1 MNTRLRAREGEY
13 DMIHMIQNAKDQA
26 ARLTLAAY
34 AAAAAAGELPQA
46 EITTVPVEIPKD
58 TANGD
63 FTSTFAM
70 ACARQLKRPPRKIAE
85 ALLAHLDLDGSYFT
99 SAEIAGPGFLNFRL
113 GKTWYHDVMSAVET
127 EGENYGSANALHGQ
141 KIMVEFVSANP
152 TGPMH
157 MGNARGGVL
166 GDTLASVLSFCGAD
180 VSREFYVNDAGHQ
193 IDKFARSIEVRYLQ
207 LIHGEDSIAF
217 PEDGYQGGDIK
228 DLAKAYYDLHGEELL
243 NASEA
248 ERQEKLA
255 QFGLSVNLPKM
266 KTDLAR
272 YKIHY
277 DTWFYESSLHESGYV
292 AETVQILTDRGWTY
306 EKDGALWLR
315 TADIIR
321 ENLLKA
327 GKKPADVEKLD
338 LKDDVLRRAN
348 GFYTYFAADI
358 AYHRNKFAVRGFDR
372 VINIWGA
379 DHHGH
384 VARLKGALD
393 ALGLDGTNRLD
404 IVLMQLVKLL
414 RDGEVVRMS
423 KRTGKAISLS
433 DLLDEVPVDAAR
445 WFFNA
450 KPDTQMEFD
459 LGLAVREDSEN
470 PIYYVEYA
478 HARICSLLRALES
491 EGMRVPAMADVDMAL
506 LGQETELALIKQL
519 SAFCEEIKLAA
530 RDYDPSHINRY
541 LQELAGCFHRFYNAC
556 RIKGEEPALAAARLK
571 LADCTRVVLRNGLR
585 LIGVEAPEKM

>member
-1 MNTRLRAREGEY
+1 
-13 DMIHMIQNAKDQA
+13 MINMVQNAKDQA
-26 ARLTLAAY
+26 AALAMAAY
-34 AAAAAAGELPQA
+34 QAAVADGTLPAAEVKTA
-46 EITTVPVEIPKD
+46 PVEIPKD

-63 FTSTFAM
+63 FTTTFAL
-70 ACARQLKRPPRKIAE
+70 AASKALRQPPRNIAQ
-85 ALLAHLDLDGSYFT
+85 ALLDHMDLTGSCFA

-113 GKTWYHDVMSAVET
+113 NDSWYAAVCEAVEA
-127 EGENYGSANALHGQ
+127 EGTAYGTNDGLKGQ

-166 GDTLASVLSFCGAD
+166 GDTLASVLTACGAD
-180 VSREFYVNDAGHQ
+180 VTREFYVNDAGHQ
-193 IDKFARSIEVRYLQ
+193 IDKFAHSIEARYLQ
-207 LIHGEDSIAF
+207 IIQGEENVPF
-217 PEDGYQGGDIK
+217 PEDGYQGEDIK
-228 DLAKAYYDLHGEELL
+228 DLARAYYEENGDKLVS
-243 NASEA
+243 APEQ
-248 ERQEKLA
+248 ERLDTLA

-266 KTDLAR
+266 KTDLER

-277 DTWFYESSLHESGYV
+277 DNWFYESALHESGYV
-292 AETVQILTDRGWTY
+292 KETVDLLTERGWTY

-315 TADIIR
+315 TADILR
-321 ENLLKA
+321 DHFRKQ
-327 GKKPADVEKLD
+327 GKKEADIEKLD

-358 AYHRNKFAVRGFDR
+358 AYHRNKFAVRGFDK

-384 VARLKGALD
+384 VARLKGAMD

-433 DLLDEVPVDAAR
+433 DLLDEVSVDAAR
-445 WFFNA
+445 WYFNA

-478 HARICSLLRALES
+478 HARICSLLRTLGEENVS
-491 EGMRVPAMADVDMAL
+491 VPAQADVDMSLLTGEAERAL
-506 LGQETELALIKQL
+506 LKQIAQF
-519 SAFCEEIKLAA
+519 SEVIKLAA
-530 RDYDPSHINRY
+530 RDYDPSYINRY
-541 LQELAGCFHRFYNAC
+541 LQELAACFHRFYTAC
-556 RIKGEEPALAAARLK
+556 RIKGEEAAVRDARLK
-571 LADCTRVVLRNGLR
+571 LADDTRIVLRNGLK

>member
-1 MNTRLRAREGEY
+1 
-13 DMIHMIQNAKDQA
+13 MINMVQNAKDQA
-26 ARLTLAAY
+26 AALAMAAY
-34 AAAAAAGELPQA
+34 QAAVADGTLPAAEVKTA
-46 EITTVPVEIPKD
+46 PVEIPKD

-63 FTSTFAM
+63 FTTTFAL
-70 ACARQLKRPPRKIAE
+70 AASKALRQPPRNIAQ
-85 ALLAHLDLDGSYFT
+85 ALLDHMDLTGSYFA

-113 GKTWYHDVMSAVET
+113 NDSWYAAVCEAVEA
-127 EGENYGSANALHGQ
+127 EGTAYGTNDGLKGQ

-166 GDTLASVLSFCGAD
+166 GDTLASVLTACGAD
-180 VSREFYVNDAGHQ
+180 VTREFYVNDAGHQ
-193 IDKFARSIEVRYLQ
+193 IDKFAHSIEARYLQ
-207 LIHGEDSIAF
+207 IIQGEENVPF
-217 PEDGYQGGDIK
+217 PEDGYQGEDIK
-228 DLAKAYYDLHGEELL
+228 DLARAYYEENGDKLVDVP
-243 NASEA
+243 EQ
-248 ERQEKLA
+248 ERLDTLA

-266 KTDLAR
+266 KTDLER

-277 DTWFYESSLHESGYV
+277 DNWFYESALHESGYV
-292 AETVQILTDRGWTY
+292 KETVDLLTERGWTY

-315 TADIIR
+315 TADILR
-321 ENLLKA
+321 DHFRKQ
-327 GKKPADVEKLD
+327 GKKEADIEKLD

-393 ALGLDGTNRLD
+393 AIGLDGDKLD

-433 DLLDEVPVDAAR
+433 DLLDEVSVDAAR
-445 WFFNA
+445 WYFNA

-478 HARICSLLRALES
+478 HARICSLLRTLGEENVS
-491 EGMRVPAMADVDMAL
+491 VPAQADVDMSLLTGEAERAL
-506 LGQETELALIKQL
+506 LKQIAQF
-519 SAFCEEIKLAA
+519 SEVIKLAA
-530 RDYDPSHINRY
+530 RDYDPSYINRY
-541 LQELAGCFHRFYNAC
+541 LQELAGCFHRFYTAC
-556 RIKGEEPALAAARLK
+556 RIRGEEATVRDARLK
-571 LADCTRVVLRNGLR
+571 LADDTRIVLRNGLK

>member
-1 MNTRLRAREGEY
+1 MKRARRAREGENT
-13 DMIHMIQNAKDQA
+13 MIHMIQNAKDQA

-46 EITTVPVEIPKD
+46 EITTAPVEIPKD

-63 FTSTFAM
+63 FTSTVAM
-70 ACARQLKRPPRKIAE
+70 ACARQLKLPPRKIAE
-85 ALLAHLDLDGSYFT
+85 ALLPHLDLSGSYFT

-113 GKTWYHDVMSAVET
+113 GKTWFRDVLSAVES
-127 EGENYGSANALHGQ
+127 EGENYGSADILHGE

-166 GDTLASVLSFCGAD
+166 GDTLASVLTACGAD
-180 VSREFYVNDAGHQ
+180 VTREFYVNDAGHQ
-193 IDKFARSIEVRYLQ
+193 IDKFAHSIEARYLQ
-207 LIHGEDSIAF
+207 LIKGEDAVPF
-217 PEDGYQGGDIK
+217 PEDGYQGGDIR
-228 DLAKAYYDLHGEELL
+228 DLAQAYYDQNGEKLL
-243 NASEA
+243 NVPEE
-248 ERQEKLA
+248 ERQAELA
-255 QFGLSVNLPKM
+255 QYGLSVNLPKM
-266 KTDLAR
+266 KTDLQR
-272 YKIHY
+272 YKINY
-277 DTWFYESSLHESGYV
+277 DNWFYESTLHESGYV
-292 AETVQILTDRGWTY
+292 AETVDLLTERGWTY

-315 TADIIR
+315 TADIMR

-327 GKKPADVEKLD
+327 GKKEKDIEKLD

-358 AYHRNKFAVRGFDR
+358 AYHRNKFAVRGFDK
-372 VINIWGA
+372 VINVWGA

-393 ALGLDGTNRLD
+393 ALGLDGSGKLD

-433 DLLDEVPVDAAR
+433 DLLDEVSVDAAR
-445 WFFNA
+445 WYFNA
-450 KPDTQMEFD
+450 KPDTQMDFD

-478 HARICSLLRALES
+478 HARICSLLRAMEA
-491 EGMRVPAMADVDMAL
+491 EGVTVPAQSGVDMSL
-506 LGQETELALIKQL
+506 LSGETEVALIKQI
-519 SAFCEEIKLAA
+519 SQFCEEIRLAA

-556 RIKGEEPALAAARLK
+556 RIKGEEPAVQAARLK
-571 LADCTRVVLRNGLR
+571 LADDTRVVLRNGLK
-585 LIGVEAPEKM
+585 LIGVDAPEKM

>member
-1 MNTRLRAREGEY
+1 
-13 DMIHMIQNAKDQA
+13 MINMVQNAKDQA
-26 ARLTLAAY
+26 AALAMAAY
-34 AAAAAAGELPQA
+34 QAAVADGTLPAAEVKTA
-46 EITTVPVEIPKD
+46 PVEIPKD

-63 FTSTFAM
+63 FTTTFAL
-70 ACARQLKRPPRKIAE
+70 AASKALRQPPRNIAQ
-85 ALLAHLDLDGSYFT
+85 ALLDHMDLTESYFA

-113 GKTWYHDVMSAVET
+113 NDSWYAAVCEAVEA
-127 EGENYGSANALHGQ
+127 EGAVYGTNDGLKGQ

-166 GDTLASVLSFCGAD
+166 GDTLASVLTACGAD
-180 VSREFYVNDAGHQ
+180 VTREFYVNDAGHQ
-193 IDKFARSIEVRYLQ
+193 IDKFAHSIEARYLQ
-207 LIHGEDSIAF
+207 IIQGEENVPF
-217 PEDGYQGGDIK
+217 PEDGYQGEDIK
-228 DLAKAYYDLHGEELL
+228 DLARAYYEENGDKLVS
-243 NASEA
+243 APEQ
-248 ERQEKLA
+248 ERLDTLA

-266 KTDLAR
+266 KTDLER

-277 DTWFYESSLHESGYV
+277 DNWFYESALHESGYV
-292 AETVQILTDRGWTY
+292 KETVDLLTERGWTY

-315 TADIIR
+315 TADILR
-321 ENLLKA
+321 DHFRKQ
-327 GKKPADVEKLD
+327 GKKEADIEKLD

-393 ALGLDGTNRLD
+393 AIGLDGDKLD

-433 DLLDEVPVDAAR
+433 DLLDEVSVDAAR
-445 WFFNA
+445 WYFNA

-478 HARICSLLRALES
+478 HARICSLLRTLGEENVS
-491 EGMRVPAMADVDMAL
+491 VPAQADVDMSLLTGEAERAL
-506 LGQETELALIKQL
+506 LKQIAQF
-519 SAFCEEIKLAA
+519 SEVITLAA
-530 RDYDPSHINRY
+530 RDYDPSYINRY
-541 LQELAGCFHRFYNAC
+541 LQELAGCFHRFYTAC
-556 RIKGEEPALAAARLK
+556 RIRGEEAAVRDARLK
-571 LADCTRVVLRNGLR
+571 LADDTRIVLRNGLK

>member
-1 MNTRLRAREGEY
+1 MKNL
-13 DMIHMIQNAKDQA
+13 IQSAKDQA
-26 ARLTLAAY
+26 AELTMAAY
-34 AAAAAAGELPQA
+34 RKAVADGTLPEA
-46 EITTVPVEIPKD
+46 EVKTAPVEIPKD

-63 FTSTFAM
+63 YTTTFAL
-70 ACARQLKRPPRKIAE
+70 AASKALHQAPRNIAQ
-85 ALLAHLDLDGSYFT
+85 ALLDHMDLQGSYFA
-99 SAEIAGPGFLNFRL
+99 SASIAGPGFLNFRL
-113 GKTWYHDVMSAVET
+113 NGSWYEAVLSAVES
-127 EGENYGSANALHGQ
+127 EGAAYGTSDALKGE

-166 GDTLASVLSFCGAD
+166 GDTLASVLTAQGAD
-180 VSREFYVNDAGHQ
+180 VTREFYVNDAGHQ
-193 IDKFARSIEVRYLQ
+193 IDKFAQSLEARYLQ
-207 LIHGEDSIAF
+207 IIQGEENVPF
-217 PEDGYQGGDIK
+217 PEDGYQGGDIR
-228 DLAKAYYDLHGEELL
+228 DLAQAYYDLHGEELL
-243 NASEA
+243 HVDVQV
-248 ERQEKLA
+248 RRDTLA
-255 QFGLSVNLPKM
+255 RFGLDTNLPKM
-266 KTDLAR
+266 KSDLER
-272 YKIHY
+272 YKIFY
-277 DTWFYESSLHESGYV
+277 DNWFFESTLHESGYV
-292 AETVQILTDRGWTY
+292 ADTVDKLKEAGWTY

-315 TADIIR
+315 TADILR
-321 ENLLKA
+321 ENLRKA
-327 GKKPADVEKLD
+327 GKKEKDIEKLE

-372 VINIWGA
+372 VINVWGA

-393 ALGLDGTNRLD
+393 ALGLDGSGRLD

-450 KPDTQMEFD
+450 KPDTQMDFD

-478 HARICSLLRALES
+478 HARICSLLRNLAE
-491 EGMRVPAMADVDMAL
+491 EGETVPALADMDPAL
-506 LGQETELALIKQL
+506 LTAEAEQALLKQI
-519 SAFCEEIKLAA
+519 SAWPDTIRLAA
-530 RDYDPSHINRY
+530 RDYDPSYVNRY
-541 LQELAGCFHRFYNAC
+541 LVELAGCFHRFYTAC
-556 RIKGEEPALAAARLK
+556 HIRGEEHELAQARLK
-571 LADCTRVVLRNGLR
+571 LADTTRLVLKNGLK
-585 LIGVEAPEKM
+585 LIGVDAPERM

>member
-70 ACARQLKRPPRKIAE
+70 ACARQLKLPPRKIAE
-85 ALLAHLDLDGSYFT
+85 ALLAHLALDGSYFT

-207 LIHGEDSIAF
+207 LIYGEDSIAF
-217 PEDGYQGGDIK
+217 PEDGYQGGDIR

-292 AETVQILTDRGWTY
+292 AETVQLLTDRGWTY

-327 GKKPADVEKLD
+327 GRKPADVEKLD

-491 EGMRVPAMADVDMAL
+491 EGMTVPAMADVDMAL

>member
-70 ACARQLKRPPRKIAE
+70 ACARQLKLPPRKIAE
-85 ALLAHLDLDGSYFT
+85 ALLAHLALDGSYFT

-166 GDTLASVLSFCGAD
+166 GDTLASVLSFCGAE

-243 NASEA
+243 NVSEA

-292 AETVQILTDRGWTY
+292 AETVQLLTDRGWTY

-327 GKKPADVEKLD
+327 GRKPADVEKLD

-491 EGMRVPAMADVDMAL
+491 EGMSVPAMADVDMAL

>member
-1 MNTRLRAREGEY
+1 MKNL
-13 DMIHMIQNAKDQA
+13 IQSAKDQA
-26 ARLTLAAY
+26 AELTMAAY
-34 AAAAAAGELPQA
+34 RKAVADGTLPEA
-46 EITTVPVEIPKD
+46 EVKTAPVEIPKD

-63 FTSTFAM
+63 YTTTFAL
-70 ACARQLKRPPRKIAE
+70 AASKALHQAPRNIAQ
-85 ALLAHLDLDGSYFT
+85 ALLDHMDLQGSYFA
-99 SAEIAGPGFLNFRL
+99 SASIAGPGFLNFRL
-113 GKTWYHDVMSAVET
+113 NGSWYEAVLSAVES
-127 EGENYGSANALHGQ
+127 EGAAYGTSDALKGE

-166 GDTLASVLSFCGAD
+166 GDTLASVLTAQGAD
-180 VSREFYVNDAGHQ
+180 VTREFYVNDAGHQ
-193 IDKFARSIEVRYLQ
+193 IDKFAQSLEARYLQ
-207 LIHGEDSIAF
+207 IIQGEENVPF
-217 PEDGYQGGDIK
+217 PEDGYQGGDIR
-228 DLAKAYYDLHGEELL
+228 DLAQAYYDLHGEELL
-243 NASEA
+243 HVDVQV
-248 ERQEKLA
+248 RRDTLA
-255 QFGLSVNLPKM
+255 RFGLDTNLPKM
-266 KTDLAR
+266 KSDLER
-272 YKIHY
+272 YKIFY
-277 DTWFYESSLHESGYV
+277 DNWFFESTLHESGYV
-292 AETVQILTDRGWTY
+292 ADTVDKLKEAGWTY

-315 TADIIR
+315 TADILR
-321 ENLLKA
+321 ENMRKA
-327 GKKPADVEKLD
+327 GKKEKDIEKLE

-372 VINIWGA
+372 VINVWGA

-393 ALGLDGTNRLD
+393 ALGLDGSGRLD

-450 KPDTQMEFD
+450 KPDTQMDFD

-478 HARICSLLRALES
+478 HARICSLLRNLAE
-491 EGMRVPAMADVDMAL
+491 EGETVPALADMDPAL
-506 LGQETELALIKQL
+506 LTAEAEQALLKQI
-519 SAFCEEIKLAA
+519 SAWPDTIRLAA
-530 RDYDPSHINRY
+530 RDYDPSYVNRY
-541 LQELAGCFHRFYNAC
+541 LVELAGCFHRFYTAC
-556 RIKGEEPALAAARLK
+556 HIRGEEHKLAQARLK
-571 LADCTRVVLRNGLR
+571 LADTTRLVLKNGLK
-585 LIGVEAPEKM
+585 LIGVDAPEHM

>member
-1 MNTRLRAREGEY
+1 
-13 DMIHMIQNAKDQA
+13 MINMVQNAKDQA
-26 ARLTLAAY
+26 AALAMAAY
-34 AAAAAAGELPQA
+34 QAAVADGTLPQA
-46 EITTVPVEIPKD
+46 EVKTAPVEIPKD

-63 FTSTFAM
+63 FTTTFAL
-70 ACARQLKRPPRKIAE
+70 AASKALRQPPRNIAQ
-85 ALLAHLDLDGSYFT
+85 ALLDHMDLTGSYFA

-113 GKTWYHDVMSAVET
+113 NDSWYAAVCEAVEA
-127 EGENYGSANALHGQ
+127 EGTAYGTNDGLKGQ

-166 GDTLASVLSFCGAD
+166 GDTLASVLTACGAD
-180 VSREFYVNDAGHQ
+180 VTREFYVNDAGHQ
-193 IDKFARSIEVRYLQ
+193 IDKFAHSIEARYLQ
-207 LIHGEDSIAF
+207 IIQGEENVPF
-217 PEDGYQGGDIK
+217 PEDGYQGEDIK
-228 DLAKAYYDLHGEELL
+228 DLARAYYEENGDKLVS
-243 NASEA
+243 APEQ
-248 ERQEKLA
+248 ERLDTLA

-266 KTDLAR
+266 KTDLER

-277 DTWFYESSLHESGYV
+277 DNWFYESALHESGYV
-292 AETVQILTDRGWTY
+292 KETVDLLTERGWTY

-315 TADIIR
+315 TADILR
-321 ENLLKA
+321 DHFRKQ
-327 GKKPADVEKLD
+327 GKKEADIEKLD

-393 ALGLDGTNRLD
+393 AIGLDGDKLD

-433 DLLDEVPVDAAR
+433 DLLDEVSVDAAR
-445 WFFNA
+445 WYFNA

-478 HARICSLLRALES
+478 HARICSLLRTLGE
-491 EGMRVPAMADVDMAL
+491 EGVRVPAQADVDMSL
-506 LGQETELALIKQL
+506 LAGETETALIKQL
-519 SAFCEEIKLAA
+519 AQFCEEIKLAA
-530 RDYDPSHINRY
+530 RDYDPSHINRC
-541 LQELAGCFHRFYNAC
+541 LQELAACFHRFYNAC
-556 RIKGEEPALAAARLK
+556 RIKGEEAAVQAARLK
-571 LADCTRVVLRNGLR
+571 LADDTRIVLRNGLK

>member
-1 MNTRLRAREGEY
+1 
-13 DMIHMIQNAKDQA
+13 MINMVQNAKDQA
-26 ARLTLAAY
+26 AALAMAAY
-34 AAAAAAGELPQA
+34 QAAVADGTLPAAEVKTA
-46 EITTVPVEIPKD
+46 PVEIPKD

-63 FTSTFAM
+63 FTTTFAL
-70 ACARQLKRPPRKIAE
+70 AASKALRQPPRNIAQ
-85 ALLAHLDLDGSYFT
+85 ALLDHMDLTGSYFA

-113 GKTWYHDVMSAVET
+113 NDSWYAAVCEAVEA
-127 EGENYGSANALHGQ
+127 EGAVYGTNDGLKGQ

-166 GDTLASVLSFCGAD
+166 GDTLASVLTACGAD
-180 VSREFYVNDAGHQ
+180 VTREFYVNDAGHQ
-193 IDKFARSIEVRYLQ
+193 IDKFAHSIEARYLQ
-207 LIHGEDSIAF
+207 IIQGEENVPF
-217 PEDGYQGGDIK
+217 PEDGYQGEDIK
-228 DLAKAYYDLHGEELL
+228 DLARAYYEENGDKLVDVP
-243 NASEA
+243 EQ
-248 ERQEKLA
+248 ERLDTLA

-266 KTDLAR
+266 KTDLER

-277 DTWFYESSLHESGYV
+277 DNWFYESALHESGYV
-292 AETVQILTDRGWTY
+292 KETVDLLTERGWTY

-315 TADIIR
+315 TADILR
-321 ENLLKA
+321 DHFRKQ
-327 GKKPADVEKLD
+327 GKKEADIEKLD

-393 ALGLDGTNRLD
+393 AIGLDGASKLD

-433 DLLDEVPVDAAR
+433 DLLDEVSVDAAR
-445 WFFNA
+445 WYFNA

-478 HARICSLLRALES
+478 HARICSLLRTLGEENVS
-491 EGMRVPAMADVDMAL
+491 VPAQADVDMSLLTGEAERAL
-506 LGQETELALIKQL
+506 LKQIAQF
-519 SAFCEEIKLAA
+519 SEVIKLAA
-530 RDYDPSHINRY
+530 RDYDPSYINRY
-541 LQELAGCFHRFYNAC
+541 LQELAGCFHRFYTAC
-556 RIKGEEPALAAARLK
+556 RIRGEEAAVRDARLK
-571 LADCTRVVLRNGLR
+571 LADDTRIVLRNGLK

>member
-70 ACARQLKRPPRKIAE
+70 ACARQLKLPPRKIAE

-292 AETVQILTDRGWTY
+292 AETVQLLTDRGWTY

-459 LGLAVREDSEN
+459 LVLAVREDSEN

-478 HARICSLLRALES
+478 HARICSLLRAMES

>member
-1 MNTRLRAREGEY
+1 
-13 DMIHMIQNAKDQA
+13 MINMVQNAKDQA
-26 ARLTLAAY
+26 AALAMAAY
-34 AAAAAAGELPQA
+34 QAAVADGTLPAAEVKTA
-46 EITTVPVEIPKD
+46 PVEIPKD

-63 FTSTFAM
+63 FTTTFAL
-70 ACARQLKRPPRKIAE
+70 AASKALRQPPRNIAQ
-85 ALLAHLDLDGSYFT
+85 ALLDHMDLTESYFA

-113 GKTWYHDVMSAVET
+113 NDSWYAAVCEAVEA
-127 EGENYGSANALHGQ
+127 EGAVYGTNDGLKGQ

-166 GDTLASVLSFCGAD
+166 GDTLASVLTACGAD
-180 VSREFYVNDAGHQ
+180 VTREFYVNDAGHQ
-193 IDKFARSIEVRYLQ
+193 IDKFAHSIEARYLQ
-207 LIHGEDSIAF
+207 IIQGEENVPF
-217 PEDGYQGGDIK
+217 PEDGYQGEDIK
-228 DLAKAYYDLHGEELL
+228 DLARAYYEENGDKLVDVP
-243 NASEA
+243 EQ
-248 ERQEKLA
+248 ERLDTLA

-266 KTDLAR
+266 KTDLER

-277 DTWFYESSLHESGYV
+277 DNWFYESALHESGYV
-292 AETVQILTDRGWTY
+292 KETVDLLTERGWTY

-315 TADIIR
+315 TADILR
-321 ENLLKA
+321 DHFRKQ
-327 GKKPADVEKLD
+327 GKKEADIEKLD

-393 ALGLDGTNRLD
+393 AIGLDGGKLD

-433 DLLDEVPVDAAR
+433 DLLDEVSVDAAR
-445 WFFNA
+445 WYFNA

-478 HARICSLLRALES
+478 HARICSLLRTLGE
-491 EGMRVPAMADVDMAL
+491 EGVSVPAQADVDMSLLTGEAERAL
-506 LGQETELALIKQL
+506 LKQIAQF
-519 SAFCEEIKLAA
+519 SEVIKLAA
-530 RDYDPSHINRY
+530 RDYDPSYINRY
-541 LQELAGCFHRFYNAC
+541 LQELAGCFHRFYTAC
-556 RIKGEEPALAAARLK
+556 RIRGEEAAVRDARLK
-571 LADCTRVVLRNGLR
+571 LADDTRIVLRNGLK

>member
-1 MNTRLRAREGEY
+1 
-13 DMIHMIQNAKDQA
+13 MINMVQNAKDQA
-26 ARLTLAAY
+26 AALAMAAY
-34 AAAAAAGELPQA
+34 QAAVADGTLPAAEVKTA
-46 EITTVPVEIPKD
+46 PVEIPKD

-63 FTSTFAM
+63 FTTTFAL
-70 ACARQLKRPPRKIAE
+70 AASKALRQPPRNIAQ
-85 ALLAHLDLDGSYFT
+85 ALLDHMDLTGSYFA

-113 GKTWYHDVMSAVET
+113 NDSWYAAVCEAVEA
-127 EGENYGSANALHGQ
+127 EGTAYGTNDGLKGQ

-166 GDTLASVLSFCGAD
+166 GDTLASVLTACGAD
-180 VSREFYVNDAGHQ
+180 VTREFYVNDAGHQ
-193 IDKFARSIEVRYLQ
+193 IDKFAHSIEARYLQ
-207 LIHGEDSIAF
+207 IIQGEENVPF
-217 PEDGYQGGDIK
+217 PEDGYQGEDIK
-228 DLAKAYYDLHGEELL
+228 DLARAYYEENGDKLVS
-243 NASEA
+243 APEQ
-248 ERQEKLA
+248 ERLDTLA

-266 KTDLAR
+266 KTDLER

-277 DTWFYESSLHESGYV
+277 DNWFYESALHESGYV
-292 AETVQILTDRGWTY
+292 KETVDLLTERGWTY

-315 TADIIR
+315 TADILR
-321 ENLLKA
+321 DHFRKQ
-327 GKKPADVEKLD
+327 GKKEADIEKLD

-384 VARLKGALD
+384 VARLKGAMD

-433 DLLDEVPVDAAR
+433 DLLDEVSVDAAR
-445 WFFNA
+445 WYFNA

-478 HARICSLLRALES
+478 HARICSLLRTLGEENVS
-491 EGMRVPAMADVDMAL
+491 VPAQADVDMSLLTGEAERAL
-506 LGQETELALIKQL
+506 LKQIAQF
-519 SAFCEEIKLAA
+519 SEVIKLAA
-530 RDYDPSHINRY
+530 RDYDPSYINRY
-541 LQELAGCFHRFYNAC
+541 LQELAGCFHRFYTAC
-556 RIKGEEPALAAARLK
+556 RIRGEEAAVRDARLK
-571 LADCTRVVLRNGLR
+571 LADDTRIVLRNGLK